1 MSKLFLIAIL
11 LSFAAQSE
19 ESEEPQDPEYV
30 VTVITWYGEHV
41 PKKIQELDKPFKKQQ
56 ACERRVSYHKN
67 LLASDDPDFAKI
79 ILCVERKK

>member
-1 MSKLFLIAIL
+1 MNKLFLVAAIL

-19 ESEEPQDPEYV
+19 EPKDHEYV
-30 VTVITWYGEHV
+30 VTVITWYGKHV
-41 PKKIQELDKPFKKQQ
+41 PKKTQEFDKPFKEQK
-56 ACERRVSYHKN
+56 ACEGRVTHYKN